1 MSSKVDLKIYLE
13 GYKNVSKKAQELGVE
28 DLDKRKEELEN
39 QIKKE
44 ENKKAEF
51 NVATKTQPLHG
62 SNLFACVDAVLAV
75 ELIDTSA
82 SRSSFLLAC
91 VE

>member
-39 QIKKE
+39 QIKKAE
-44 ENKKAEF
+44 ETVIK
-51 NVATKTQPLHG
+51 
-62 SNLFACVDAVLAV
+62 
-75 ELIDTSA
+75 
-82 SRSSFLLAC
+82 
-91 VE
+91 

>member
-1 MSSKVDLKIYLE
+1 MSQQAKIPLPQAIFNGFLRVTVKVLNSY
-13 GYKNVSKKAQELGVE
+13 
-28 DLDKRKEELEN
+28 
-39 QIKKE
+39 E

-82 SRSSFLLAC
+82 GSGCFLLTC

>member
-1 MSSKVDLKIYLE
+1 MRVIIAAAGTAGHINPGLAIANK
-13 GYKNVSKKAQELGVE
+13 
-28 DLDKRKEELEN
+28 
-39 QIKKE
+39 IKKE

-82 SRSSFLLAC
+82 GSGCFLLAC

>member
-1 MSSKVDLKIYLE
+1 MSQQAKIPLPQAIFNGFLRVTVRGLNSY
-13 GYKNVSKKAQELGVE
+13 
-28 DLDKRKEELEN
+28 
-39 QIKKE
+39 E

-82 SRSSFLLAC
+82 GSGCFLLAC